1 MKNMNRVNVIC
12 SSCGHDETWEDFKE
26 MVQVNAQVGSKPRI
40 ILVGNCACGNEQ
52 EVADVTE
59 E

>member
-1 MKNMNRVNVIC
+1 MNRVNVIC